1 MVLGRGL
8 VVAAAGILAGAMP
21 AFGVAR
27 LAASLVYGVAPLDP
41 LIWIAAVTL
50 VLALACLAND
60 VPARQA
66 ARVDPS
72 MAFRSE

>member
-8 VVAAAGILAGAMP
+8 LVATAGIAVGAVP

-27 LAASLVYGVAPLDP
+27 VAASLLYGVAPLDP
-41 LIWIAAVTL
+41 LVWLAAIAL
-50 VLALACLAND
+50 VLTLACLAND

-66 ARVDPS
+66 ARLDPS
-72 MAFRSE
+72 RVFRSE